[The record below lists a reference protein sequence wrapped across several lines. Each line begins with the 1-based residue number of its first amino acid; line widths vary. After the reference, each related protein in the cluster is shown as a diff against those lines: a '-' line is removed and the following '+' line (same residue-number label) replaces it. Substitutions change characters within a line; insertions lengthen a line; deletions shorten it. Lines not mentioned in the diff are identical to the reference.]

1 MLKDA
6 ATPCR
11 AERAADRQT
20 WFSAAGQNSW
30 QVLCLYQ
37 KHEETKSNNWWHKIW
52 LLVFMHRRH
61 LKNLTQRVELQRFCP
76 RPNRTSSVPNYSQWS
91 APTRHSS
98 ASLVGY
104 ITLSRFYF
112 PKARHQATASSSRSF
127 IYTAARCE
135 CRAKP
140 SHPNRSIIN
149 HRTERTTNERE
160 RREKFSTQNIN
171 AELILYPQRRW
182 DDLGW
187 TQRWSCGEKPDG
199 RNKLM
204 LKRQVSV
211 P

>member
-1 MLKDA
+1 
-6 ATPCR
+6 
-11 AERAADRQT
+11 
-20 WFSAAGQNSW
+20 
-30 QVLCLYQ
+30 
-37 KHEETKSNNWWHKIW
+37 
-52 LLVFMHRRH
+52 MHRRH
-61 LKNLTQRVELQRFCP
+61 LKSLTQRAELQRFCP

-112 PKARHQATASSSRSF
+112 PKARHQVTASSSRSF

-171 AELILYPQRRW
+171 AELILYPQRAM
-182 DDLGW
+182 
-187 TQRWSCGEKPDG
+187 RWSGMNSEVELWGETRREK
-199 RNKLM
+199 
-204 LKRQVSV
+204 
-211 P
+211 